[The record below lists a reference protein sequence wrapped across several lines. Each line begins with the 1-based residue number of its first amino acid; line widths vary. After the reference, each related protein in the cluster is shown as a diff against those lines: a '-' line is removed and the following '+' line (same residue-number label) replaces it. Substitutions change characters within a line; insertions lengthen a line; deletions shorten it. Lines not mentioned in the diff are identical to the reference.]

1 MQAVE
6 LAEALCASTLDRHA
20 TAADVANQSDHPH
33 VRIFCGRLGTIIL
46 LIKKIK
52 TIKNVTNMWSS
63 RRAKVVKN
71 TSMP

>member
-33 VRIFCGRLGTIIL
+33 VRIFCGRLGTITN
-46 LIKKIK
+46 KK
-52 TIKNVTNMWSS
+52 N
-63 RRAKVVKN
+63 
-71 TSMP
+71 

>member
-33 VRIFCGRLGTIIL
+33 VRIFCGRLGTN
-46 LIKKIK
+46 KKIK

>member
-33 VRIFCGRLGTIIL
+33 VRIFCGLL